1 VKRIL
6 VISFVAVTAALAGA
20 AAAEARA
27 TTVTT
32 SERVPVTVFAFVPCA
47 NDGAGELVLLT
58 GTLHVLTHVTIDDQ
72 GGLHVKQHF
81 QPQGVSGT
89 GLTTGDTYHGTGVT
103 QTEFNATAGFEQTSI
118 NNFRIIGQGPDNNLL
133 VHSTFHVT
141 VTPNGDVTTVVDNFS
156 VECR

>member
-1 VKRIL
+1 MRRTIT
-6 VISFVAVTAALAGA
+6 FVFATAMAALAGA
-20 AAAEARA
+20 TSVHAQA
-27 TTVTT
+27 TSVTT
-32 SERVPVTVFAFVPCA
+32 NEQVPVTVFAFVPCA
-47 NDGAGELVLLT
+47 NGGAGELVLLE

-72 GGLHVKQHF
+72 GGLHVTQHF

-89 GLTTGDTYHGTGVT
+89 GVT
-103 QTEFNATAGFEQTSI
+103 QSQFNATAGFEQTDI
-118 NNFRIIGQGPDNNLL
+118 NNFRVIGQGPDNNLL

>member
-1 VKRIL
+1 VKRAIGL
-6 VISFVAVTAALAGA
+6 LLATATAALAGA
-20 AAAEARA
+20 SAAGAAA

-32 SERVPVTVFAFVPCA
+32 NEQVPVTVLAFVPCA

-89 GLTTGDTYHGTGVT
+89 GLTTGDKYQGTGVT
-103 QTEFNATAGFEQTSI
+103 QSEFNATAGFEATDI
-118 NNFRIIGQGPDNNLL
+118 NNFRIIGQGPGNNFL

>member
-1 VKRIL
+1 MIRTFATLLAI
-6 VISFVAVTAALAGA
+6 TAIALAGA
-20 AAAEARA
+20 AGAGAQA

-32 SERVPVTVFAFVPCA
+32 NEQVPITVFAFVPCA

-81 QPQGVSGT
+81 QPQGLSGV
-89 GLTTGDTYHGTGVT
+89 GLTTGDTYRGTGVT
-103 QTEFNATAGFEQTSI
+103 QTEFNATAATEQTSI
-118 NNFRIIGQGPDNNLL
+118 NNFRIIGQGPDNNFL

-141 VTPNGDVTTVVDNFS
+141 VNANGEVTTVVDNFS
-156 VECR
+156 TECR

>member
-1 VKRIL
+1 MTRRVAIVLTTVAIAL
-6 VISFVAVTAALAGA
+6 VSVASVGA
-20 AAAEARA
+20 QA

-32 SERVPVTVFAFVPCA
+32 NEQVPVVVFAFVPCA
-47 NDGAGELVLLT
+47 NDGAGELVLLE

-89 GLTTGDTYHGTGVT
+89 GLTTGDTYRGTGVT
-103 QTEFNATAGFEQTSI
+103 QTEFNAAAGFEQTSI
-118 NNFRIIGQGPDNNLL
+118 NNFRIVGQGPDNNFL

-141 VTPNGDVTTVVDNFS
+141 VTPNGDVTSVVDNFS

>member
-1 VKRIL
+1 MTRSIAL
-6 VISFVAVTAALAGA
+6 LAIAAVALAGA
-20 AAAEARA
+20 TTAGAQA

-32 SERVPVTVFAFVPCA
+32 NERVPIALVAFVPCA
-47 NDGAGELVLLT
+47 NDGAGELVQLT

-81 QPQGVSGT
+81 QPQGVSGV
-89 GLTTGDTYHGTGVT
+89 GLTTGDKYQGTGVT
-103 QTEFNATAGFEQTSI
+103 QDQFNATAGLEQTSI

-133 VHSTFHVT
+133 VHATFHVT
-141 VTPNGDVTTVVDNFS
+141 ITPNGDVTTIVDNFS

>member
-1 VKRIL
+1 MIRTFATLLAI
-6 VISFVAVTAALAGA
+6 TAIALAGA
-20 AAAEARA
+20 AGAGAQA

-32 SERVPVTVFAFVPCA
+32 NEQVPITVFAFVPCA

-81 QPQGVSGT
+81 QPQGLSGV
-89 GLTTGDTYHGTGVT
+89 GLTTGDTYRGTGVT
-103 QTEFNATAGFEQTSI
+103 QTEFNATAATEQTSI
-118 NNFRIIGQGPDNNLL
+118 NNFRIIGQGRDNNFL

-141 VTPNGDVTTVVDNFS
+141 VNANGEVTTVVDNFS
-156 VECR
+156 TECR